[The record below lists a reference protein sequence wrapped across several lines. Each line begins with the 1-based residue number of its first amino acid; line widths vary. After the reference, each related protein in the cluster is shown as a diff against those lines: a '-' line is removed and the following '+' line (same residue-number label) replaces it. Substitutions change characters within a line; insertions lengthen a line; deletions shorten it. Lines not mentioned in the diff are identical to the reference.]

1 VTEQSLLQAAVR
13 MICGCLADL
22 SAADQARALEQAC
35 VALGLRVFVAQPDPG
50 TFGTFGLVPATPLL
64 SDPVPP
70 YQEPLPYEP
79 PAFVARAPLPMVQI
93 EMRGDRPMVVGNRSV
108 ARRPPRPSTLV
119 MDTQGRL
126 PLLATRD
133 LSASSDAAEPTEQ
146 ARPRGYVCRIR

>member
-22 SAADQARALEQAC
+22 PVADQARALEQAC

-50 TFGTFGLVPATPLL
+50 TFGLVPATLATPLPPD
-64 SDPVPP
+64 SVPP
-70 YQEPLPYEP
+70 YQEP

-119 MDTQGRL
+119 MDAQGRL
-126 PLLATRD
+126 PLLAARGPD
-133 LSASSDAAEPTEQ
+133 LSASSDAAEPAEQ

>member
-1 VTEQSLLQAAVR
+1 MTEQSLLQAAVR

-22 SAADQARALEQAC
+22 PAADQARALEQAC

-50 TFGTFGLVPATPLL
+50 MFGLVPMTPLP
-64 SDPVPP
+64 SDPVPS
-70 YQEPLPYEP
+70 YQEP

-119 MDTQGRL
+119 MDARGRL
-126 PLLATRD
+126 LVARGPD
-133 LSASSDAAEPTEQ
+133 LSGSSDAAEPTEQ